1 MERAA
6 GLEPAKVCLE
16 GRCNSHY
23 AMLAYCNNKNWKD
36 FFRVILSPNRHK
48 LLYGAD
54 RRFDTTTRLFIVDV
68 ILHRHLLHGE
78 PS

>member
-1 MERAA
+1 MLKPGKRTIIDYRYSYVERAA

-36 FFRVILSPNRHK
+36 YFRVITFTKS
-48 LLYGAD
+48 A
-54 RRFDTTTRLFIVDV
+54 
-68 ILHRHLLHGE
+68 
-78 PS
+78 